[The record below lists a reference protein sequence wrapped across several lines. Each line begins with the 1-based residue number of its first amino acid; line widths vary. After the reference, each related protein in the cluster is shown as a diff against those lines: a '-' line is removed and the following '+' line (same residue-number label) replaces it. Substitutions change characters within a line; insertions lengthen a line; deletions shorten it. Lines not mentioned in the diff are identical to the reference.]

1 MLCAQGQ
8 WTVLQGAEDTEL
20 LRKDAVHHLVK
31 VGFVQALTLYKYL
44 CEGVTRCTAWSRCWA
59 GTRLQELEMPVGCLH
74 EL

>member
-31 VGFVQALTLYKYL
+31 VGFCQYACAYIPAAQGRRAPPRQGAHLPTYSLARIGAY
-44 CEGVTRCTAWSRCWA
+44 
-59 GTRLQELEMPVGCLH
+59 
-74 EL
+74 